1 MPKVNISGTAT
12 KIVSANA
19 GRISVMISNLGTQ
32 TVYIGKDSSITAGEE
47 PFLLQNGSFCEDN
60 SGGRMWKGDIY
71 GITTT
76 STSDVVYWER
86 TSS

>member
-1 MPKVNISGTAT
+1 MPKITVSDTAT

-19 GRISVMISNLGTQ
+19 SRIGVIVQNLGST
-32 TVYIGKDSSITAGEE
+32 TVYLGKDNSITAGEE
-47 PFLLQNGSFCEDN
+47 PFLLQYGSLEEDN

-76 STSDVVYWER
+76 GTTDVVYWER
-86 TSS
+86 I